1 MSFED
6 PFDSIPDD
14 NVVEVPAE
22 EPSVKVIKSSSV
34 VGDGKIVSTYKE
46 GAGYDASWTV
56 VHAASVDDWFAIHED
71 PRFPEL
77 LAKQKKVAAY
87 FRVKPEGAATSQQ
100 AAQPNPSYAPQ
111 AATQAPGGEKRYCD
125 HGEMVFKTGVAKATG
140 KPYSLFS
147 CTAPRESQC
156 KAQFLNK

>member
-22 EPSVKVIKSSSV
+22 EPSVKVIKSTSV

-56 VHAASVDDWFAIHED
+56 VHASSVDDWFAIHED

-87 FRVKPEGAATSQQ
+87 FRVKPEGAATAVQ
-100 AAQPNPSYAPQ
+100 AAPGAAPQ
-111 AATQAPGGEKRYCD
+111 QSQEAPGGEERYCS
-125 HGEMVFKTGVAKATG
+125 HGKMVFKTGVAKATG
-140 KPYSLFS
+140 KPYSMFS

-156 KAQFLNK
+156 KAQFLK